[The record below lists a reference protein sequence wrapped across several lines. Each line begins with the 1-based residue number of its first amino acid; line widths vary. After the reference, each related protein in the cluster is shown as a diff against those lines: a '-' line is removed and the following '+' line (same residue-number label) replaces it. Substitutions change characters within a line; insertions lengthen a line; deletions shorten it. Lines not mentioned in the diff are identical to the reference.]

1 MYIANI
7 YSWDRFDNELQML
20 VIIFDDWRLGVMV
33 PSPPKALKILTPE
46 STRKHGELTLAYKPK
61 QFFLL
66 FQQKKKKKR
75 EKGLTALASHLG
87 LQQRC
92 HGKVTDGCS
101 TGRSAISA
109 RCTMPSNTSTIQ
121 GNSCDIAAEPCHLTT
136 IHKRARQQAK
146 VSRSDLQSCG
156 GEKKKKKKKK
166 EAGGSARGLSQMELG
181 LRPTFCHCT
190 STTVAPGYK

>member
-20 VIIFDDWRLGVMV
+20 VIIFDDWRFGVMV

-66 FQQKKKKKR
+66 FQQKKKER
-75 EKGLTALASHLG
+75 ERKAWLPLRVIWVSSSDV
-87 LQQRC
+87 R
-92 HGKVTDGCS
+92 
-101 TGRSAISA
+101 GRWQMAAAPGEVLFQPGA
-109 RCTMPSNTSTIQ
+109 RCQATPPLFRGTPVISRLNRVISQQSTNVPDNRPRFLALI
-121 GNSCDIAAEPCHLTT
+121 CRAAAG
-136 IHKRARQQAK
+136 RR
-146 VSRSDLQSCG
+146 RR
-156 GEKKKKKKKK
+156 KKK

>member
-66 FQQKKKKKR
+66 FQQKKKKERERPDCPCESFGSPAAMSGEGDRWLQHR
-75 EKGLTALASHLG
+75 EKCYFSQVHDAKQHLHYSGELLWYRGWTVSSHNNP
-87 LQQRC
+87 QTC
-92 HGKVTDGCS
+92 PT
-101 TGRSAISA
+101 TG
-109 RCTMPSNTSTIQ
+109 Q
-121 GNSCDIAAEPCHLTT
+121 GFSLWFAEL
-136 IHKRARQQAK
+136 RR
-146 VSRSDLQSCG
+146 G
-156 GEKKKKKKKK
+156 EEEEEKKKKREGAH
-166 EAGGSARGLSQMELG
+166 EAWAKWNL
-181 LRPTFCHCT
+181 
-190 STTVAPGYK
+190 A